1 MGVFPYRPKR
11 DFLSIDQPVKTIMKN
26 PANSALGF
34 NFAARASRI
43 AFLLTAI
50 FVSLIGAS
58 LQATTVDPPDFAT
71 LVNQAEVILSGQVID
86 VRCEWV
92 GQGDQRHIESYI
104 AFKLLKSLK
113 GGPREPFVLNMV
125 GGTIGDETLEI
136 AGAPKF
142 KVGDRAILFVEN
154 NGTQVVP
161 LVGIMHGHY
170 RMVTDSATGEEVVHK
185 YDGTPLGGTEEID
198 QIHAR
203 GPFPDRTVSHSMT
216 NRPMT
221 RTGFEQAI
229 ERQLWSNGQ

>member
-1 MGVFPYRPKR
+1 MKT
-11 DFLSIDQPVKTIMKN
+11 LIKTICELV
-26 PANSALGF
+26 PETTLALASS
-34 NFAARASRI
+34 FAARASRI
-43 AFLLTAI
+43 AFLLTAM

-104 AFKLLKSLK
+104 EFELLKSLK
-113 GGPREPFVLNMV
+113 GSPREPFVLNMV
-125 GGTIGDETLEI
+125 GGTMGDETLEI

-170 RMVTDSATGEEVVHK
+170 RMVTDATTGEEILHK
-185 YDGTPLGGTEEID
+185 YDGTPLCGTEEID

-203 GPFPDRTVSHSMT
+203 GPVFDRTVSHSMT
-216 NRPMT
+216 NRPMK
-221 RTGFEQAI
+221 RTEFENAI
-229 ERQLWSNGQ
+229 ERRLRSAGQ